1 MARLAAGLRLIRA
14 AFVLAREGVVRAAA
28 PPDPPPLGRLVLAAC
43 ALVERRGATTRSRG
57 LKVSDALNRLGPSY
71 VKLGQFLATR
81 PDIIGAEL
89 AEDLGFL
96 QDRVTPE
103 PLERIAGQLALDY
116 GAPLNEVFLEISE
129 AVAAASVAQVHRA
142 RIRDA
147 AGLEHDVA
155 VKVLRPGVAARF
167 QADLDGFYLAAGLIE
182 WLMPSSRRLQP
193 VQVVDVLA
201 RTMRMELD
209 LRLEAAAI
217 SEMAENTK
225 NDPGFRL
232 PGIHWDYTRRAAL
245 VIDWIDGTKIADR
258 DALIA
263 AGHDLVGLAAITIQ
277 SFLRH
282 AMRDGFF
289 HADMHQGNLF
299 VDRAGNLVA
308 VDLGIVGRL
317 SLADRRF
324 LADILHGFITRDY
337 LKVSRVHFEAGLVPP
352 TESIEDFAQA
362 VRAIGEPIRG
372 RVASEISMG
381 HLLGQLLDY
390 TEVFSMKA
398 QPRLVL
404 LQKTMVV
411 VEGVARGLDPKLDIW
426 TVAEPVVSE
435 WIGRNLGL
443 AAKLD
448 EATASLGAVGE
459 VARAVPRL
467 VDRLERGSAG
477 FARMAEDGLRLD
489 ERTVEVMAAAQARRG
504 RAGRVALWIIAAATV
519 AIAIQLAL

>member
-1 MARLAAGLRLIRA
+1 MARLAAGLRLLRA
-14 AFVLAREGVVRAAA
+14 AYVLAREGVVRAAA
-28 PPDPPPLGRLVLAAC
+28 PPDPPPLGRLALTLAG
-43 ALVERRGATTRSRG
+43 LVERRGATARSRG
-57 LKVSDALNRLGPSY
+57 IKVSDALNRLGPSY

-96 QDRVTPE
+96 QDRVDAV
-103 PLERIAGQLALDY
+103 PLERIAGQLAAEY
-116 GAPLNEVFLEISE
+116 GAPLDTVFLEISE

-142 RIRDA
+142 RILGADGRVR
-147 AGLEHDVA
+147 DVA
-155 VKVLRPGVAARF
+155 VKVLRPGVEARF
-167 QADLDGFYLAAGLIE
+167 RSDLDGFYLAASVIE
-182 WLMPSSRRLQP
+182 HLMPSSRRLRP
-193 VQVVDVLA
+193 VEVVDVLA

-225 NDPGFRL
+225 GDTGFRL
-232 PGIHWDYTRRAAL
+232 PGIHWELTRRTAL
-245 VIDWIDGTKIADR
+245 VIDWIDGIKIADR
-258 DALIA
+258 AAIVA
-263 AGHDLVGLAAITIQ
+263 AGHDPVALAATVVQ

-317 SLADRRF
+317 STSDRRF
-324 LADILHGFITRDY
+324 LAEILHGFISRDY
-337 LKVSRVHFEAGLVPP
+337 LKVSAVHFEAGLVPP

-372 RVASEISMG
+372 RVAADISMG

-390 TEVFSMKA
+390 TAVFHMKT

-426 TVAEPVVSE
+426 STAEPVVSE
-435 WIGRNLGL
+435 WIRRNLGA
-443 AAKLD
+443 AAKLE
-448 EATASLGAVGE
+448 EAAASLGAVGE

-477 FARMAEDGLRLD
+477 FARMAQNGLRLD
-489 ERTVEVMAAAQARRG
+489 ERTVEVLAAAQARRG
-504 RAGRVALWIIAAATV
+504 RLSRLALWLIAAAALVV
-519 AIAIQLAL
+519 AWKLA

>member
-1 MARLAAGLRLIRA
+1 MARLAAGLRLLRA
-14 AFVLAREGVVRAAA
+14 AYVLAREGVVRAAA

-43 ALVERRGATTRSRG
+43 ALIERRSTSSRARG

-89 AEDLGFL
+89 AEDLGSL
-96 QDRVTPE
+96 QDRVTPL
-103 PLERIAGQLALDY
+103 PLATIAGQLSAEYGKPLD
-116 GAPLNEVFLEISE
+116 AVFLEISE

-147 AGLEHDVA
+147 AGEEHDVA
-155 VKVLRPGVAARF
+155 VKVLRPGVESRF
-167 QADLDGFYLAAGLIE
+167 RSDLDGFYLAANVIE
-182 WLMPSSRRLQP
+182 WLMPSSRRLRP
-193 VQVVDVLA
+193 VEVVDVLA

-225 NDPGFRL
+225 GDPGFRL
-232 PGIHWDYTRRAAL
+232 PAIHWDLTRRTAL
-245 VIDWIDGTKIADR
+245 VIEWIDGIKIADR
-258 DALIA
+258 DAIAA
-263 AGHDLVGLAAITIQ
+263 AGHDLVALAAVTIQ

-317 SLADRRF
+317 SLDDRRF
-324 LADILHGFITRDY
+324 LAEILHGFITRDY
-337 LKVSRVHFEAGLVPP
+337 VKVSRVHFEAGLVPP

-390 TEVFSMKA
+390 TDVFHMKA

-411 VEGVARGLDPKLDIW
+411 VEGVARGLNPKLDIW

-435 WIGRNLGL
+435 WIARNLGV

-448 EATASLGAVGE
+448 EALASFGAAGE
-459 VARAVPRL
+459 MVRALPR
-467 VDRLERGSAG
+467 VVERLERGSAG

-489 ERTVEVMAAAQARRG
+489 ERTVEVLAAANGRR
-504 RAGRVALWIIAAATV
+504 RRLTSVALWLIAAATLT
-519 AIAIQLAL
+519 IALKLTF